1 MRTAGH
7 VEHGVSGVLAAGA
20 GSVLVAGCVE
30 VAVEKLKEGFAVKR
44 SEEGGKYSSVEFPPL
59 NPFGGFTVELEFGR
73 PRGLCWWGLEWRER
87 RWAAMCLTR
96 TSLKGV
102 TPEPVSLRLLG

>member
-7 VEHGVSGVLAAGA
+7 VKHGVSGVLAAGA

-73 PRGLCWWGLEWRER
+73 PRGLCWWGFGVER
-87 RWAAMCLTR
+87 AEVGGYVFNPHKSEGCDT
-96 TSLKGV
+96 
-102 TPEPVSLRLLG
+102 